1 MQKVKVLMASSIKT
15 VLWNARF
22 SRILI
27 YGYFEPI
34 WDKLRPE
41 HNFLFKS
48 ASTYCDSLNGEMD
61 TIAMKYIKVHCTVQ
75 LQKGV
80 MHLLD

>member
-1 MQKVKVLMASSIKT
+1 MVILNLYGINFHAVVL
-15 VLWNARF
+15 F
-22 SRILI
+22 
-27 YGYFEPI
+27 
-34 WDKLRPE
+34 RPE
-41 HNFLFKS
+41 HDFLFKS